1 MSGLQQMLEL
11 AVQETLSTAKRLDVP
26 LRIAAYVN
34 SINKLDKYYS
44 KKAL

>member
-1 MSGLQQMLEL
+1 MSGLQQIMEI
-11 AVQETLSTAKRLDVP
+11 AVQETVETAKRLDVS

-44 KKAL
+44 KKSL